1 MIKKCV
7 CVQFSLL
14 IYYNWHK
21 IGRLFQGFLNALLNE
36 LQFQKAYCL
45 NATKT
50 IQRFSICYYLY
61 PFYITK
67 LLTVLIM
74 TS

>member
-1 MIKKCV
+1 MIKKSV

-45 NATKT
+45 DAAKT
-50 IQRFSICYYLY
+50 IQLFQYVTI
-61 PFYITK
+61 YI
-67 LLTVLIM
+67 LFILQNF
-74 TS
+74 